1 MMKSALLVLG
11 ADSAVGAGVVAT
23 ALEAGWEVAATG
35 SARDRLAA
43 LRQRHPRAALR
54 LLRAHVR
61 GERSAAALANE
72 AQRLGRPLAGVV
84 AAFDLP
90 DAYGRLLELSAGD
103 LRRAW
108 DATVQP
114 HLAAARHLLPL
125 LAAGGRGGSYV
136 LVGAPGSERPWA
148 GHGARS
154 VAAASLRMLAR
165 VLHDEAR
172 SLPVRVQLLS
182 LDAPVRADD
191 DVDGCPHWPC
201 AREVGR
207 HALALVERRGS
218 PDAVVHCHARDRQ
231 PATPHTPRAP
241 AQDPDS
247 DAPLLTA
254 RCLQDARTL
263 LDSIALPPPRK
274 GVSG

>member
-1 MMKSALLVLG
+1 MKPALLVLG
-11 ADSAVGAGVVAT
+11 ADSAVGAGVVAA
-23 ALEAGWEVAATG
+23 ALEAGWEAVATG

-43 LRQRHPRAALR
+43 LRHRHPGAALR

-61 GERSAAALANE
+61 SERSAAALANE

-84 AAFDLP
+84 AAFDPP
-90 DAYGRLLELSAGD
+90 DAHGRLLELSARD
-103 LRRAW
+103 LRRDW
-108 DATVQP
+108 DATLQP

-136 LVGAPGSERPWA
+136 LVGAPGSEQPWA

-154 VAAASLRMLAR
+154 VAAAALRMLAR

-172 SLPVRVQLLS
+172 NLPVRVQLLS

-191 DVDGCPHWPC
+191 DGGGCPHWPC
-201 AREVGR
+201 ARDIGR
-207 HALALVERRGS
+207 HALALIERRGS
-218 PDAVVHCHARDRQ
+218 PDAVVRCHARDRQ
-231 PATPHTPRAP
+231 PSAPRAP